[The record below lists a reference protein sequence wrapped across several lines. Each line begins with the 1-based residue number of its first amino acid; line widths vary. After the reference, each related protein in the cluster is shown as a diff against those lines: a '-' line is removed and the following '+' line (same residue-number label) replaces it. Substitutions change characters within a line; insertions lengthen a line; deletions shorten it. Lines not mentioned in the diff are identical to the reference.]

1 MSKKLLSESQVNRWS
16 KLANIKTGKK
26 ALNEMGMGHGMAY
39 AREDEEEM
47 APEGDM
53 GGEDMGDMG
62 ADAEMDMGD
71 MGEEP
76 MDMDLGAAEAGADE
90 EMSLDD
96 DKLMSMIKDAVKSA
110 LVDAGLTD
118 EMEGGEEEMEMEEEG
133 GEEEMEEEGEEAEGE
148 EAEEGG
154 DELSAEPGEEEE
166 DMEALQEVEVVTNDE
181 LINETLKR
189 VLARLRK

>member
-53 GGEDMGDMG
+53 GGEMDMG
-62 ADAEMDMGD
+62 ADAGMDMG
-71 MGEEP
+71 GEEP
-76 MDMDLGAAEAGADE
+76 MDMDLGAADAGPEE

-96 DKLMSMIKDAVKSA
+96 DKLMSMIKDAVKAA
-110 LVDAGLTD
+110 LVDAGLSD

-133 GEEEMEEEGEEAEGE
+133 EEEGEEAEGE
-148 EAEEGG
+148 EAGEGG

-181 LINETLKR
+181 VINETLKR

>member
-16 KLANIKTGKK
+16 KLANIKTGKTV
-26 ALNEMGMGHGMAY
+26 LNEMGGMAY

-53 GGEDMGDMG
+53 GGEDMG

-76 MDMDLGAAEAGADE
+76 MDMDLGAGEAGPEE

-96 DKLMSMIKDAVKSA
+96 DKLMSMIKDAVKAA
-110 LVDAGLTD
+110 LVDAGLSD
-118 EMEGGEEEMEMEEEG
+118 EMEGGEEEMEV
-133 GEEEMEEEGEEAEGE
+133 EEEGEEEEETEGE
-148 EAEEGG
+148 EAGEGG
-154 DELSAEPGEEEE
+154 DELSAEPGSEEEE
-166 DMEALQEVEVVTNDE
+166 EEETPLEEVEVVTNDE
-181 LINETLKR
+181 IINETLKR

>member
-53 GGEDMGDMG
+53 GGE
-62 ADAEMDMGD
+62 MDMGD

-76 MDMDLGAAEAGADE
+76 MDMDLGAADAGAEE

-96 DKLMSMIKDAVKSA
+96 DKLMSMIKDAVKAA

-118 EMEGGEEEMEMEEEG
+118 EMEGGEGEEMEMEEEG
-133 GEEEMEEEGEEAEGE
+133 EEEGEEEAEGE
-148 EAEEGG
+148 EAGEGG
-154 DELSAEPGEEEE
+154 DELSAEPGDEEE

-181 LINETLKR
+181 VINETLKR

>member
-16 KLANIKTGKK
+16 KLANIKTGKR
-26 ALNEMGMGHGMAY
+26 ALNEMYGHNPMAG
-39 AREDEEEM
+39 AREDEEM
-47 APEGDM
+47 DM

-62 ADAEMDMGD
+62 ADAEMDMGGD

-76 MDMDLGAAEAGADE
+76 MDMDLGAADAGPEE

-96 DKLMSMIKDAVKSA
+96 DKLMSMIKDAVKAA
-110 LVDAGLTD
+110 LVDAGLSD

-133 GEEEMEEEGEEAEGE
+133 EEEEEGTEGEEAG
-148 EAEEGG
+148 EGG
-154 DELSAEPGEEEE
+154 DELSAEPGLEGEEEE
-166 DMEALQEVEVVTNDE
+166 EAPLEEVEVVTNDE
-181 LINETLKR
+181 IINETLKR

>member
-16 KLANIKTGKK
+16 KLANIKSDKK
-26 ALNEMGMGHGMAY
+26 ALNEMGGYGY
-39 AREDEEEM
+39 AREDEM
-47 APEGDM
+47 TPAPEGDM
-53 GGEDMGDMG
+53 GAG
-62 ADAEMDMGD
+62 MDMG
-71 MGEEP
+71 GEQPP
-76 MDMDLGAAEAGADE
+76 MEMDLGAADAGAEE

-96 DKLMSMIKDAVKSA
+96 DKLMSMIKDAVKAA

-118 EMEGGEEEMEMEEEG
+118 EMEGGEGEEM
-133 GEEEMEEEGEEAEGE
+133 EMEEEGEEAEGE

-181 LINETLKR
+181 VINETLKR
-189 VLARLRK
+189 VLKRLAK

>member
-26 ALNEMGMGHGMAY
+26 ALNEMGMSHGMAY
-39 AREDEEEM
+39 QREEEEM
-47 APEGDM
+47 APEDDM

-62 ADAEMDMGD
+62 ADAEMDMG
-71 MGEEP
+71 EEP
-76 MDMDLGAAEAGADE
+76 MDMDLGAAEAGAEE

-96 DKLMSMIKDAVKSA
+96 DKLMSMIKDAVKAA

-118 EMEGGEEEMEMEEEG
+118 EMEGGEGEEMEMEEEG
-133 GEEEMEEEGEEAEGE
+133 EEEGEEAEGE

-181 LINETLKR
+181 VINETLKR